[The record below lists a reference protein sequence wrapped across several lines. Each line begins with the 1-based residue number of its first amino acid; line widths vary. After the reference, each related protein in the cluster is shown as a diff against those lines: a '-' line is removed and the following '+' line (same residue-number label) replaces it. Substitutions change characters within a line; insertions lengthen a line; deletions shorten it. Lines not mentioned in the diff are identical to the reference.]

1 VDKKLTE
8 ILIQKGTFS
17 HLDIHFAEFMQRLD
31 GRNDTGIFLAAASVS
46 SSNRQG
52 HICLDF
58 SGISDRPLLPEYNL
72 YYPGKEIWIE
82 KLKTSPVV
90 GTSCDFKPLI
100 LDGSSKLYLHRYF
113 EYQKDLVQFI
123 KNRVSDH
130 FYPKL
135 SGLQKNLNRLFGEE
149 MGGKEVDWQR
159 IAAVVAATRKF
170 CVISG
175 GPGTGKTT
183 TIVKLIALLLEMNHG
198 KPLKIALA
206 VPTGKAAAKLQDSI
220 RAALEE
226 LNCSD
231 DIKSLMPNEA
241 STIHRLLGTIPG
253 SPYFRFNEKNRLD
266 VDAVI
271 VDESSMVDLALLA
284 KLVRSLPDDAKL
296 ILVGDKDQLASVEAG
311 SVFADICDA
320 GVMNVFSKDFYRII
334 DQISSEKTTRSD
346 KKTTENRI
354 ENCMIQLLTN
364 YRFGDESGIGKVSSA
379 VNSGNGPLALMHLK
393 DQKYPDIRI
402 EKVPARRGLKDRIK
416 DTVIPGFRDYLI
428 AGNPQDKIEAFG
440 KFRILCALKEGPFGV
455 FAVNRMIEE
464 ILREN
469 RLIRSENIW
478 YEGRPVMIVENDY
491 NLRLF
496 NGDVGIS
503 MLDPTDQEMRVFF
516 PDNRSGLKKIHPM
529 RIGPHETVFA
539 MTVHKSQGSE
549 FENVI
554 LILPDRESPVLT
566 RELIYTGITR
576 SQKQVLIWGD
586 EQIFENAV
594 SRRVNR
600 VSGLKDALCKIE
612 V

>member
-8 ILIQKGTFS
+8 ILIRKGTFS
-17 HLDIHFAEFMQRLD
+17 HLDIHFAEFMQKLD
-31 GRNDTGIFLAAASVS
+31 GRDDIGIFLAAASVS

-52 HICLDF
+52 HICLDVE
-58 SGISDRPLLPEYNL
+58 GIADRPLLPEYDL
-72 YYPGKEIWIE
+72 YYPGKETWI
-82 KLKTSPVV
+82 KKMKTSPIV
-90 GTSCDFKPLI
+90 GTFCDFKPLI
-100 LDGSSKLYLHRYF
+100 LDGASKLYLHRYF

-123 KNRVSDH
+123 KNRVSDQL
-130 FYPKL
+130 YPEPA
-135 SGLQKNLNRLFGEE
+135 GLQKSLNRLFDEE
-149 MGGKEVDWQR
+149 AGRKGPDWQK
-159 IAAVVAATRKF
+159 IAAILAATRKF

-183 TIVKLIALLLEMNHG
+183 TIVKLMALLLEMNHS

-220 RAALEE
+220 RAAQEDLR
-226 LNCSD
+226 CSD
-231 DIKSLMPNEA
+231 GIKALMPNEA

-253 SPYFRFNEKNRLD
+253 SPYFRYNEKKRLD
-266 VDAVI
+266 VDVVI

-284 KLVRSLPDDAKL
+284 KLVRSMPDNSKL

-320 GVMNVFSKDFYRII
+320 GVMNEFSKDIYRII
-334 DQISSEKTTRSD
+334 DRISGEKIIRSD
-346 KKTTENRI
+346 TETTGNRI

-364 YRFGDESGIGKVSSA
+364 YRFGNESGIGKVSSD
-379 VNSGNGPLALMHLK
+379 VNEGNGSLALGHLR
-393 DQKYPDIRI
+393 DQKFSDIRI
-402 EKVPARRGLKDRIK
+402 EKVPAKRGLKDRIK
-416 DTVIPGFRDYLI
+416 NTVIPGFRDYLV
-428 AGNPQDKIEAFG
+428 AGNPKEKIEAFG

-464 ILREN
+464 ILTEN
-469 RLIRSENIW
+469 KLIPSENIW
-478 YEGRPVMIVENDY
+478 YEGRPVMMVENDY

-503 MLDPTDQEMRVFF
+503 MFDPTDQEMRVFF
-516 PDNRSGLKKIHPM
+516 PDDRSGLRKFHPM

-576 SQKQVLIWGD
+576 SQKQVIIWGN
-586 EQIFENAV
+586 EQIFEKAV
-594 SRRVNR
+594 SRRVTR
-600 VSGLKDALCKIE
+600 VSGLKDALCRIE
-612 V
+612 I

>member
-1 VDKKLTE
+1 MDKKLTE

-58 SGISDRPLLPEYNL
+58 SGIAGQPLLPEYDL
-72 YYPGKEIWIE
+72 YYPGKETWIE

-320 GVMNVFSKDFYRII
+320 GVMNVFSKDFYRSI
-334 DQISSEKTTRSD
+334 DRISSEKTTRSD
-346 KKTTENRI
+346 TKTTENRI

>member
-1 VDKKLTE
+1 MDKKLTE
-8 ILIQKGTFS
+8 ILIRKGTFS
-17 HLDIHFAEFMQRLD
+17 HLDIHFAEFMQKLD

-58 SGISDRPLLPEYNL
+58 SRIADRPLLPEYDL
-72 YYPGKEIWIE
+72 YYPGRESWIE
-82 KLKTSPVV
+82 KLKTSPIV
-90 GTSCDFKPLI
+90 GTFSDFKPLI
-100 LDGSSKLYLHRYF
+100 LDASSKLYLHRYF
-113 EYQKDLVQFI
+113 EYQKNLVQFI

-130 FYPKL
+130 ICPDI
-135 SGLQKNLNRLFGEE
+135 SGLQKSLSRLFGEE
-149 MGGKEVDWQR
+149 KGGKEPDWQK
-159 IAAVVAATRKF
+159 IAAIVAAHRKF

-183 TIVKLIALLLEMNHG
+183 TIVKVMALLLEMNQS

-220 RAALEE
+220 STALED

-231 DIKSLMPNEA
+231 DIKALMPNEA
-241 STIHRLLGTIPG
+241 STIHRLLGTISG
-253 SPYFRFNEKNRLD
+253 SPYFRYNEKNRLD
-266 VDAVI
+266 VDVVI

-284 KLVRSLPDDAKL
+284 KLVRSLPDYAKL

-334 DQISSEKTTRSD
+334 DRISSEKITMQDTE
-346 KKTTENRI
+346 KTGNRI

-364 YRFGDESGIGKVSSA
+364 YRFGDESGIRKVSSA
-379 VNSGNGPLALMHLK
+379 VNEGNGSLALMHLK
-393 DQKYPDIRI
+393 DQRYSDIRI

-416 DTVIPGFRDYLI
+416 NTVIPGFRDYLI
-428 AGNPQDKIEAFG
+428 ADNPQDKIEAFG

-464 ILREN
+464 ILTEN
-469 RLIRSENIW
+469 KLIRSKEIW

-503 MLDPTDQEMRVFF
+503 MLDSADKEIRVFF
-516 PDNRSGLKKIHPM
+516 PDNRGGLRKFHPM

-554 LILPDRESPVLT
+554 LLLPDRESPVLT

-586 EQIFENAV
+586 EQVFENAV
-594 SRRVNR
+594 SRRVTR
-600 VSGLKDALCKIE
+600 VSGLKDALCQIKI
-612 V
+612 

>member
-1 VDKKLTE
+1 MDKKLTE
-8 ILIQKGTFS
+8 ILIRKGTFS

-46 SSNRQG
+46 STNRQG

-58 SGISDRPLLPEYNL
+58 SGIAGRPLLPEYDL
-72 YYPGKEIWIE
+72 YYPGKETWIE

-90 GTSCDFKPLI
+90 STSCDFKPLI

-130 FYPKL
+130 FYPEL
-135 SGLQKNLNRLFGEE
+135 SGLQKNLNRLFGKE

-226 LNCSD
+226 LDCSE
-231 DIKSLMPNEA
+231 DIKSLMPHEA

-253 SPYFRFNEKNRLD
+253 SPYFRCNEKNRLD
-266 VDAVI
+266 VDVVI

-284 KLVRSLPDDAKL
+284 KLIRSLPDDAKL

-320 GVMNVFSKDFYRII
+320 GVMNAFSKDFYRSI
-334 DQISSEKTTRSD
+334 DRISGEKNTRSD
-346 KKTTENRI
+346 TKTTENRI

-402 EKVPARRGLKDRIK
+402 EKVPAKRGLKDRIK

-469 RLIRSENIW
+469 RFIRSENIW

-491 NLRLF
+491 SLRLF

-503 MLDPTDQEMRVFF
+503 MLDPTDKEMRVFF
-516 PDNRSGLKKIHPM
+516 PDSRSGLKKFHPM

-549 FENVI
+549 FENII
-554 LILPDRESPVLT
+554 LLLPHQESPVLT

-600 VSGLKDALCKIE
+600 VSGLKDALCRIE

>member
-1 VDKKLTE
+1 VDEKLTE
-8 ILIQKGTFS
+8 ILIRKGIFS
-17 HLDIHFAEFMQRLD
+17 HLDVHFAEFMQKLD

-52 HICLDF
+52 HICLDVE
-58 SGISDRPLLPEYNL
+58 GIADQPLLSEYDL
-72 YYPGKEIWIE
+72 YYPRKETWIE
-82 KLKTSPVV
+82 KLRTSPAV
-90 GTSCDFKPLI
+90 GMACDFKPLI

-123 KNRVSDH
+123 KNRVSDRID
-130 FYPKL
+130 PEI
-135 SGLQKNLNRLFGEE
+135 SGLQESLNRLFG
-149 MGGKEVDWQR
+149 KEAGRKKPDWQK
-159 IAAVVAATRKF
+159 IAAIVAATRKF

-183 TIVKLIALLLEMNHG
+183 TVVKLMALLLETNHS
-198 KPLKIALA
+198 KPLNIALA

-220 RAALEE
+220 RKALEE

-231 DIKSLMPNEA
+231 DIKALMPKEA

-253 SPYFRFNEKNRLD
+253 SPYFRYNEQNRLD
-266 VDAVI
+266 VDIVI

-284 KLVRSLPDDAKL
+284 KLVQSMPDDAKL

-320 GVMNVFSKDFYRII
+320 AVMNVFSKNFYRVI
-334 DQISSEKTTRSD
+334 DRVSSEKIIRSD
-346 KKTTENRI
+346 TETSGNRI
-354 ENCMIQLLTN
+354 KNCMIQLLTN

-379 VNSGNGPLALMHLK
+379 VNEGNGPLALMHLK
-393 DQKYPDIRI
+393 DQKYSDIRI
-402 EKVPARRGLKDRIK
+402 EKVQARRGLKDQIK
-416 DTVIPGFRDYLI
+416 KTVIPGFRDYLI
-428 AGNPQDKIEAFG
+428 AGSPQDKIEAFG

-464 ILREN
+464 ILTEN
-469 RLIRSENIW
+469 KLIRSENIW

-491 NLRLF
+491 SLRLF

-503 MLDPTDQEMRVFF
+503 MLDPIDQEIRVFF
-516 PDNRSGLKKIHPM
+516 PDNRNGLRKFHPM
-529 RIGPHETVFA
+529 RIGTHETVFA

-554 LILPDRESPVLT
+554 LLLPDRESPVLT

-594 SRRVNR
+594 SKRVTR
-600 VSGLKDALCKIE
+600 ISGLKDALCKIKD
-612 V
+612 